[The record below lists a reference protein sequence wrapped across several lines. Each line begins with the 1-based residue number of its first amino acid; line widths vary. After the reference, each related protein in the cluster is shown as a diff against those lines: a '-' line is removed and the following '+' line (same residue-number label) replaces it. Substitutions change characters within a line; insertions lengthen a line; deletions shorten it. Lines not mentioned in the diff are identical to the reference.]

1 MLVTKCVTS
10 HIFLQIYNRFWI
22 YVYLLLHNSILKAL
36 CETLLH
42 IICSLQPT
50 AKKNIAYCWGSSF
63 YALNKCDHCNW
74 LWFEFSSGCVTRGW
88 SKYCNKW
95 RKMVVVVVDGDQW
108 SKKRQGEKLI
118 YHYQHISVETILST
132 QFLTSITRALH
143 YLQ

>member
-22 YVYLLLHNSILKAL
+22 YVYLLLHNSILQAL

-42 IICSLQPT
+42 NLLSTANSKEKCSVLLGQQFF
-50 AKKNIAYCWGSSF
+50 S
-63 YALNKCDHCNW
+63 ALNKCDHCNW

-132 QFLTSITRALH
+132 QFLTSISRALH
-143 YLQ
+143 SPQ